1 MVSTT
6 VVISPDSKCT
16 LLYDNPLLSGCWS
29 LQCDQGGA
37 SVVLR
42 SLLWLG
48 LVVYHVPNTP
58 NFGYFYC
65 GTGERNPDLLFML

>member
-1 MVSTT
+1 M
-6 VVISPDSKCT
+6 
-16 LLYDNPLLSGCWS
+16 
-29 LQCDQGGA
+29 
-37 SVVLR
+37 VLR